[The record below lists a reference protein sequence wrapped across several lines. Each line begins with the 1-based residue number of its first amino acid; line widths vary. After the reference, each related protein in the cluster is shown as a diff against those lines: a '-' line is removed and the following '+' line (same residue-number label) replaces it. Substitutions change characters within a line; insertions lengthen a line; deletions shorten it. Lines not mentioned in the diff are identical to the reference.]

1 MKGLD
6 GMHDEKFPLDADFIP
21 NEFTNTLVTFAEH
34 VNRLKHCQ
42 RQAAAK
48 RRIDI
53 YGERTEASKVY
64 VYFISAFH

>member
-6 GMHDEKFPLDADFIP
+6 GMHDEKFPLDTDFIP
-21 NEFTNTLVTFAEH
+21 NEFTNTLLTLTEH

-48 RRIDI
+48 RWIDI

-64 VYFISAFH
+64 VYFIGL